1 MKTFKTFLLSIVL
14 LFLSINVSSQI
25 VGQFS
30 DWRDIADIKML
41 NNEMGESIDL
51 EKTSGSPYL
60 NPSFKKGIIH
70 NLDTDEK
77 LSVWLRYNVF
87 SDNIEAKPELSD
99 IEVAVVQRMKKYN
112 FTLLGENFV
121 LVQDK
126 NVFEKKGSDN
136 GYMAQISD
144 SEKQVVIYKNYS
156 HDFTPPV
163 KAQTS
168 YDVDTPGNLKIEFE
182 YYYKNGDEPLKE
194 ITVHKRKIVNS
205 FPENYQDD
213 IKKFIKKKDFNLRG
227 DDKEIESQL
236 REIIYF
242 FDSLLENI

>member
-1 MKTFKTFLLSIVL
+1 MKTFKTFLFSIVL
-14 LFLSINVSSQI
+14 LLLSKTVSSQI

-41 NNEMGESIDL
+41 NNEMGESIEL
-51 EKTSGSPYL
+51 EKITGSPYL
-60 NPSFKKGIIH
+60 NPSFQKGIIH
-70 NLDTDEK
+70 NLDSNEN
-77 LSVWLRYNVF
+77 LSVWLRYNIF

-99 IEVAVVQRMKKYN
+99 SEVAIVQRMKKYN
-112 FTLLGENFV
+112 FTLLGEKFV

-136 GYMAQISD
+136 GYMALISD
-144 SEKQVVIYKNYS
+144 PLKQVVIYKNYT
-156 HDFTPPV
+156 HDYTPPV

-168 YDVDTPGNLKIEFE
+168 YDVDTPGNLKIEFD
-182 YYYKNGDEPLKE
+182 YYYKDGDEPLKE
-194 ITVHKRKIVNS
+194 IIVHKRKILNS

-242 FDSLLENI
+242 YDLLLENI